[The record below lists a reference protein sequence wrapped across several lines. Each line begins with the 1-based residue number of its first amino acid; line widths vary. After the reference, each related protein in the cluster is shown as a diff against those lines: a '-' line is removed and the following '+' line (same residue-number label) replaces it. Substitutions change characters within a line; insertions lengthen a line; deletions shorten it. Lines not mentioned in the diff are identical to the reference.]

1 MVNRMASEQEGTGA
15 VERATE
21 LSEDM
26 IQALEDGGRAAIQAV
41 SRFLVTVEETL
52 PQVEGARTAEKKI
65 TESALEMAQQ
75 LVHTQSEFLHQVVD
89 SAGKSRSGSEG
100 QK

>member
-1 MVNRMASEQEGTGA
+1 MASEEHEAKGA

-21 LSEDM
+21 LSEDV
-26 IQALEDGGRAAIQAV
+26 IQALEDSGRAAIDAV

-52 PQVEGARTAEKKI
+52 PQVEGARRVEKKI
-65 TESALEMAQQ
+65 TESALEMAQE
-75 LVHTQSEFLHQVVD
+75 LVHTQSEFLRKAVD

-100 QK
+100 EN

>member
-1 MVNRMASEQEGTGA
+1 MVNLMASEHEGTGA
-15 VERATE
+15 AERATE

-26 IQALEDGGRAAIQAV
+26 IQALGDGGRAAIQAV

-52 PQVEGARTAEKKI
+52 PQVQGARTAEKKI

-75 LVHTQSEFLHQVVD
+75 LVHTQSEFLQKVVA
-89 SAGKSRSGSEG
+89 SAGKSLSGSEDE
-100 QK
+100 K

>member
-1 MVNRMASEQEGTGA
+1 MVNLMASEHEGTGA

-26 IQALEDGGRAAIQAV
+26 VQALEDSGRAAIAAV

-52 PQVEGARTAEKKI
+52 PQVEGARRVEKKI
-65 TESALEMAQQ
+65 TESALEMAQK
-75 LVHTQSEFLHQVVD
+75 LVHTQSDFLRKVVD
-89 SAGKSRSGSEG
+89 SAGKSLSKSEDE
-100 QK
+100 K